1 MPELIVPPPD
11 IDPRDDREALI
22 MITTVSLRPL
32 TDREFR
38 QFRTL
43 IFDEAG
49 INLIDAKKALVEGR
63 LARRINELGLRD
75 YGAYFHLVE
84 NQSDERT
91 RLIDAI
97 CTNET
102 RFFREPM
109 QFEFLETRVLPQWR
123 AAAERGLPR
132 RVRAWSAACSTG
144 EEPYSLAMTL
154 ARGLPDW
161 AIDIVASDLS
171 TKALGRARE
180 GVWSIH
186 HAEHIPLS
194 YRKAYMLR
202 GVRSEEGRMRVVPEI
217 QNLIDFR
224 QINLTDEALIAG
236 EFDLIFC
243 RNVLIYFDRPTKDA
257 VVDRLLRRL
266 APGGLLFLGHAES
279 LTGWSHRV
287 RSVGPTIYAQVE
299 ASR

>member
-1 MPELIVPPPD
+1 M
-11 IDPRDDREALI
+11 
-22 MITTVSLRPL
+22 TTNSPTDSLRPL

-38 QFRTL
+38 QFRGL

-49 INLIDAKKALVEGR
+49 INLIDAKKALVAGR

-75 YGAYFHLVE
+75 YGSYFHLVE
-84 NQSDERT
+84 SRTDERT
-91 RLIDAI
+91 RMIDAI

-109 QFEFLETRVLPQWR
+109 QFEFLEQRVMPQWR
-123 AAAERGLPR
+123 AAAELGLPR

-154 ARGLPDW
+154 AHGLPDW
-161 AIDIVASDLS
+161 TIDIVASDLS
-171 TKALGRARE
+171 TKVLARARE
-180 GVWSIH
+180 GVWSID
-186 HAEHIPLS
+186 HAGDIPLP

-217 QNLIDFR
+217 RNLIDFR
-224 QINLTDEALIAG
+224 QINLTDDEPISG
-236 EFDLIFC
+236 QFDLIFC

-257 VVDRLLRRL
+257 VVERLLRRL

-279 LTGWSHRV
+279 LTGWGQRV

-299 ASR
+299 KGSQR